1 VVDRGGGLKIS
12 RKGEPLKIEL
22 ESDAEIQAFMNLIKH
37 TVPVY
42 AEEKSMQL
50 RLLNWSNFVIG
61 RRK

>member
-1 VVDRGGGLKIS
+1 MKIS
-12 RKGEPLKIEL
+12 RKGELLIIEL

-37 TVPVY
+37 SKSVY

-50 RLLNWSNFVIG
+50 RLLDWANFVIG

>member
-1 VVDRGGGLKIS
+1 VYEGGMKIS
-12 RKGEPLKIEL
+12 RKGEPLVIEL

-37 TVPVY
+37 AESVY

-50 RLLNWSNFVIG
+50 RLLDWANFVIG